1 MPDSYL
7 PPPPHREAQPVLPEN
22 DLHGRDGPYLVDAGL
37 RAAINVALTL
47 EMPLLLTGE
56 PGCGKTD
63 FAQVVANALDPVP
76 AGERHPDPRKHGLLE
91 CHVRSDTRARDLL
104 YHYDA
109 LLRFGDAQHGDE
121 EARTR
126 ARDPRHYIELQS
138 LGIALMS
145 ARRRVVLID
154 EIDKAPRDLPN
165 DLLRELDRGEF
176 EIPEIPRTQAAG
188 AVALPEQDDSHLQR
202 HMRRPENAPRPVVI
216 ITSNVERQLP
226 DPFLRR
232 CVFYHIPF
240 PDTSRLQEIVRLRYP
255 DQEQPYLD
263 KLVHI
268 FGAARKVPG
277 LIKRPSTAELLS
289 WVGALTRAF
298 DPHLARDEIEKFRD
312 ELDDHGRV
320 CKDSLR
326 WTHLPGVGCL
336 FKLREDHDAA
346 DRHHGA
352 RLAQVSP

>member
-1 MPDSYL
+1 
-7 PPPPHREAQPVLPEN
+7 VLPED
-22 DLHGRDGPYLVDAGL
+22 DLRGRDGPYLVDPGL
-37 RAAINVALTL
+37 HAAINVALTL
-47 EMPLLLTGE
+47 DMPLLLTGE

-63 FAQVVANALDPVP
+63 FAQVVANALDPLP
-76 AGERHPDPRKHGLLE
+76 PDELHPDPRKHGLLE

-121 EARTR
+121 EARTL
-126 ARDPRHYIELQS
+126 ARDPRHYIELQA

-176 EIPEIPRTQAAG
+176 EVVEIPRTRPAG
-188 AVALPEQDDSHLQR
+188 AVASTAPDDQHLQR
-202 HMRRPENAPRPVVI
+202 HMRRPEGAPRPIVI

-240 PDTSRLQEIVRLRYP
+240 PDTDRLKQIVRLRYP
-255 DQEQPYLD
+255 DQDTLYLD
-263 KLVHI
+263 NLVHI
-268 FGAARKVPG
+268 FESARKVPS

-298 DPHLARDEIEKFRD
+298 HPAVARPEIEAFHAA
-312 ELDDHGRV
+312 LDDHGRV
-320 CKDSLR
+320 RAPLR

-336 FKLREDHDAA
+336 FKISEDLEAA
-346 DRHHGA
+346 DRHHA
-352 RLAQVSP
+352 SQPAPTSP